1 MNKSVLRNLLKN
13 KIYHK
18 YIRISAVLLIAL
30 FFINCIG
37 MGMTI
42 KKARSQN
49 IENSRLDIKN
59 KQLQIS
65 TALSNVEQCA
75 QELALD
81 NGLNNF
87 KYSAN
92 NPQAVVERVNDIKPF
107 GMHKGIKDFIATVYI
122 YIPKQDIVI
131 SQDGKFTAREYYGM
145 SIKQTGESFE
155 NWSERIGGVYFDNF
169 ENEHSYF
176 NGQRILET
184 IEYKQS
190 YPFGANPAGTIVIV
204 IDYNAFNRFCGN
216 VDLGDK
222 SLFVVDKKDKVIYRA
237 GSEKHELRREY
248 IDMDANAVSKMMSP
262 TVVFKSENDGYKFI
276 SVEQSNELNRN
287 LGGILLFDFVCI
299 LVFLFVGFLICFY
312 MAYNASDPLM
322 KLEKVIT
329 RYGEDSPD
337 GDFESMYKK
346 IVGAFESNQV
356 AEKLI
361 ENQKESVKNNALRK
375 LLHNQGDAV
384 KTVFYDLKELGV
396 TFENDLFMIAEIS
409 IESGKNIDTNTAI
422 LINEMIKHQI
432 LAKFENVCRFELIED
447 NIEELIIIFN
457 MKRHDTE
464 SEIISLLS
472 ELDDM
477 IIMDYGVSA
486 YIDVG
491 GVHGRD
497 KIYCSYYEIK
507 ECKEYR
513 MYSGTGRV
521 LQYSKLKNSRSNYFY
536 NSEKENELIRYV
548 VMGNAQSA
556 LQCFD
561 EMITLHNDC
570 SLIVLKCLYFNLLGT
585 MFKILDSGNVAIA
598 EEIEKKYDFNVLL
611 QCKDM
616 VGLEN
621 EIRSMIQSIC
631 DDIKASTME
640 KKNNLTRAI
649 LVYIGDNYQNN
660 AMSLEMLADE
670 FKLNYTYVSHFFK
683 EQIGETFGNYITRLR
698 IDKAKKLLLETN
710 KSIGEIAENVGY
722 TNSTVFIRNFKKLE
736 GMPPGQ
742 YRENTE

>member
-1 MNKSVLRNLLKN
+1 M
-13 KIYHK
+13 
-18 YIRISAVLLIAL
+18 
-30 FFINCIG
+30 
-37 MGMTI
+37 
-42 KKARSQN
+42 
-49 IENSRLDIKN
+49 
-59 KQLQIS
+59 
-65 TALSNVEQCA
+65 CA
-75 QELALD
+75 
-81 NGLNNF
+81 
-87 KYSAN
+87 
-92 NPQAVVERVNDIKPF
+92 
-107 GMHKGIKDFIATVYI
+107 
-122 YIPKQDIVI
+122 
-131 SQDGKFTAREYYGM
+131 
-145 SIKQTGESFE
+145 
-155 NWSERIGGVYFDNF
+155 
-169 ENEHSYF
+169 
-176 NGQRILET
+176 
-184 IEYKQS
+184 
-190 YPFGANPAGTIVIV
+190 
-204 IDYNAFNRFCGN
+204 
-216 VDLGDK
+216 
-222 SLFVVDKKDKVIYRA
+222 
-237 GSEKHELRREY
+237 
-248 IDMDANAVSKMMSP
+248 
-262 TVVFKSENDGYKFI
+262 
-276 SVEQSNELNRN
+276 
-287 LGGILLFDFVCI
+287 
-299 LVFLFVGFLICFY
+299 
-312 MAYNASDPLM
+312 
-322 KLEKVIT
+322 
-329 RYGEDSPD
+329 
-337 GDFESMYKK
+337 
-346 IVGAFESNQV
+346 
-356 AEKLI
+356 
-361 ENQKESVKNNALRK
+361 
-375 LLHNQGDAV
+375 
-384 KTVFYDLKELGV
+384 
-396 TFENDLFMIAEIS
+396 
-409 IESGKNIDTNTAI
+409 
-422 LINEMIKHQI
+422 
-432 LAKFENVCRFELIED
+432 
-447 NIEELIIIFN
+447 
-457 MKRHDTE
+457 DTE

-491 GVHGRD
+491 GVHDRD